1 MRSLPQ
7 GGRVILRP
15 KITMEQVFEF
25 TGNHPLLVTALMIS
39 LFVVIFS
46 ELRRKASGMVAVSPA
61 DAVALINSDAAV
73 VDLRSSESFMRGHIV
88 NAKNIPFDE
97 FSAKKDA
104 LNTATPVIA
113 VCDAGITSNKA
124 VAMLRQSGFESA
136 YSLKGGMN
144 AWGQAGLP
152 VVSGKKTKSKSK
164 KS

>member
-1 MRSLPQ
+1 MRPLPQ
-7 GGRVILRP
+7 PGRALLRP
-15 KITMEQVFEF
+15 RIMMEQVFEF

-39 LFVVIFS
+39 FFVLVFS

-152 VVSGKKTKSKSK
+152 VVSGKKTKSKGK